1 MKKISTLITA
11 VFFLMAAALGWFIPL
26 ATFNVEDRLTEGKQQ
41 KLDIEKINLSY
52 RDDLA
57 MNQKINIVSYEYTIS
72 GSIELDKGVFN
83 TKEDIARIMNEFVT
97 DFTGYKFTV
106 NSSTSATPVL
116 VNLANN
122 RGTIVIWVVNCT
134 FAEQWDLM
142 CYVDDKTGAILHCE
156 IYGNPET
163 WSSFVE
169 GALNYSEPAKSI
181 AERYSNALYN
191 HYQRQLSAKLV
202 TYHMVLDQPLDQTV
216 GYRLV
221 FRDSKNYTFQVTVN
235 VGYYNGSIDAF

>member
-1 MKKISTLITA
+1 MKKISTFITA

-26 ATFNVEDRLTEGKQQ
+26 ATFNVEDKLAEGKHQ

-57 MNQKINIVSYEYTIS
+57 MNQKINIVSYEYMIS
-72 GSIELDKGVFN
+72 SSIELDKGVFN
-83 TKEDIARIMNEFVT
+83 QKEDIDRIMTEFMT
-97 DFTGYKFTV
+97 DFTGLRFSAAYGA
-106 NSSTSATPVL
+106 NSKPVL
-116 VNLANN
+116 LNLANN
-122 RGTIVIWVVNCT
+122 RGTIVIWVVDCLISENWSI
-134 FAEQWDLM
+134 Q
-142 CYVDDKTGAILHCE
+142 CYVDDRTGAILHCE
-156 IYGNPET
+156 MYGNPDA

-169 GALNYSEPAKSI
+169 GSQTYSDPAKSI

-202 TYHMVLDQPLDQTV
+202 TYHMVLEQPLDMSV

-221 FRDSKNYTFQVTVN
+221 FRDAKNYTFQVTVN
-235 VGYYNGSIDAF
+235 VGYYNGTIEAF